1 MVNQQQETIDKIL
14 NLLIIFTL
22 AHMVF
27 MTIQIYIISNQE
39 LNVVLIEPDIRTLSG
54 NTSNNDKPTKVMV
67 RGMDEVVEC
76 AEDAQDKIIESM
88 EAKVAYAV
96 KDSESYE
103 GYITKYTDL
112 KNRIDINVD
121 EMNYII
127 DYWVGL
133 NGHSSLYTGNG
144 QAFIDVSK
152 ECGYDPIFLMSLA
165 FNESGIN
172 VSSLHSGKNN
182 PYSINMTDSN
192 PSGGYNL
199 GDTYYDGIVNGG
211 LWIYNNY
218 YENGCTNLYDMIYK
232 GNYASAKDKWINSIT
247 STMNKSY
254 KLLIQYKEEKEER

>member
-14 NLLIIFTL
+14 NLLIIF
-22 AHMVF
+22 VF
-27 MTIQIYIISNQE
+27 VHLMIVSVQSYIISNQKSIK
-39 LNVVLIEPDIRTLSG
+39 VTIEPDIK
-54 NTSNNDKPTKVMV
+54 NTSGATSHDKTTVMV
-67 RGMDEVVEC
+67 RGIDKSVDC
-76 AEDAQDKIIESM
+76 TNKNEDDIIEELQST
-88 EAKVAYAV
+88 VAYTV
-96 KDSESYE
+96 EDSESYD

-112 KNRIDINVD
+112 RNRIDINAD

-133 NGHSSLYTGNG
+133 NGRSSLYTGNG

-192 PSGGYNL
+192 PSGGYHL

-211 LWIYNNY
+211 LWIYENY
-218 YENGCTNLYDMIYK
+218 YEKDCTNLYDMIYK
-232 GNYASAKDKWINSIT
+232 GNYASAKDKWIGSIT
-247 STMNKSY
+247 STMSKSY
-254 KLLIQYKEEKEER
+254 KLLIQYKEEKEKR